1 MCEEEKKRERRIVFF
16 WGRLESGGRH
26 DIATS
31 LYAVLLLVPRPIGLK
46 LFYCV
51 FFFRFFEVWTDSPPF
66 YTLLYLKGKFLFAF
80 LVKKSYFIIIF
91 KFFFLLLKFNNKKLV
106 CFGYDL
112 IVK

>member
-51 FFFRFFEVWTDSPPF
+51 FFFRFFEDWTDSPPF

-80 LVKKSYFIIIF
+80 LVKKSYFYYYFQVIFSIIQIYQQEARLF
-91 KFFFLLLKFNNKKLV
+91 WL
-106 CFGYDL
+106 
-112 IVK
+112 